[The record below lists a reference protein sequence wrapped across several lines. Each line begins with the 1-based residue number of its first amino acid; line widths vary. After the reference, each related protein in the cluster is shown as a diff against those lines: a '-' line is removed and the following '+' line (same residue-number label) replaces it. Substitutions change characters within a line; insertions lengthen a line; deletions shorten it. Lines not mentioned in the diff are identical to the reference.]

1 MDTETAPRA
10 GVREWIGLAALALP
24 AMLVIMDM
32 SVLHLALPTL
42 SRDLEPSGAEL
53 LWITDVY
60 GFVIAGAMI
69 TMGTLGDRIG
79 RRRMLMTGAVAFG
92 LASVLAAY
100 APTAETLIVARALL
114 GLAGAVL
121 GPSTLSLIS
130 AMFHDAEQRSFAI
143 TVWMTS
149 FMLGGAVGPLVGGV
163 LLEAFWW
170 GSVFLVAVP
179 VMVFLLVAGPLVLPE
194 VRNPDAGRLDLTSA
208 AMSLAAILLV
218 VLGVKEFAEEGAT
231 WLPLLSLVT
240 GLVIGA
246 LFVLRQRRL
255 TDPLL
260 DMKLFANRGFSVSLG
275 TLTLTV
281 VFMLGSQFLISQ
293 YIQMVVGMEPLESAV
308 WSLPMVVSGTLAM
321 FVAQG
326 VAARVGKGYVFGAGL
341 TIAAVGFTVLSQVDS
356 GSGIGTVV
364 TAASLLFAG
373 LMPVSSLGIGMIVD
387 AAPPEQ
393 AGSAAAVGET
403 TQELGGALGIA
414 VLGSVLNVA
423 YHGGMTGSVPDGVP
437 ASAREAVADNL
448 PAALETAG
456 RLPVETGAQLVSA
469 ARDSFTQG
477 LASIAMGSVPVML
490 ALAVTATM
498 LLRNV
503 GRAGEGADREG
514 AAGETGE
521 DGKSTS
527 TKGAATP

>member
-1 MDTETAPRA
+1 
-10 GVREWIGLAALALP
+10 
-24 AMLVIMDM
+24 MLVIMDM

-42 SRDLEPSGAEL
+42 SRDLEPSGAQL

-69 TMGTLGDRIG
+69 TMGTLGDRVG
-79 RRRMLMTGAVAFG
+79 RRRMLLIGAVAFG
-92 LASVLAAY
+92 CASVLAAY
-100 APTAETLIVARALL
+100 APTAETLIAARALL

-130 AMFHDAEQRSFAI
+130 AMFQDAGQRGFAI

-163 LLEAFWW
+163 LLEVFWW

-194 VRNPDAGRLDLTSA
+194 VRDPDAGRLDLTSA
-208 AMSLAAILLV
+208 AMSTAAVLLV
-218 VLGVKEFAEEGAT
+218 VFGVKGLAEEGVARP
-231 WLPLLSLVT
+231 PLLSLVA
-240 GLVIGA
+240 GLVIGG
-246 LFVLRQRRL
+246 LFVVRQRRL
-255 TDPLL
+255 TAPLL
-260 DMKLFANRGFSVSLG
+260 DLKLFANRGFSVSLG

-281 VFMLGSQFLISQ
+281 VFMLGSQFLVSQ
-293 YIQMVVGMEPLESAV
+293 YIQMVLGMEPLESAV
-308 WSLPMVVSGTLAM
+308 WSLPMVVGGTLAM
-321 FVAQG
+321 FIAQG
-326 VAARVGKGYVFGAGL
+326 VADRVGKGYVFGAGL
-341 TIAAVGFTVLSQVDS
+341 TVAAIGFTVLAQVGGD
-356 GSGIGTVV
+356 SGIGTVV

-423 YHGGMTGSVPDGVP
+423 YHSGMTGSVPDGLP
-437 ASAREAVADNL
+437 ASARETATDNL
-448 PAALETAG
+448 PAALDAAG
-456 RLPVETGAQLVSA
+456 RLPADTGAQLVAA
-469 ARDSFTQG
+469 ARESFAQG
-477 LASIAMGSVPVML
+477 LAWIAMGAIPVML
-490 ALAVTATM
+490 ALAVTATL
-498 LLRNV
+498 LLRKV
-503 GRAGEGADREG
+503 GRVGGGVDREG
-514 AAGETGE
+514 GADETGGDTE
-521 DGKSTS
+521 AGNMDKSMLTAEVTTS
-527 TKGAATP
+527 

>member
-1 MDTETAPRA
+1 
-10 GVREWIGLAALALP
+10 
-24 AMLVIMDM
+24 MLVIMDM

-79 RRRMLMTGAVAFG
+79 RRRMLMIGAVAFG

-130 AMFHDAEQRSFAI
+130 AMFHDAGQRGFAI

-163 LLEAFWW
+163 LLEVFWW

-179 VMVFLLVAGPLVLPE
+179 IMVFLLVAGPMVLPE

-218 VLGVKEFAEEGAT
+218 VFGVKEFAKELGGEGVA
-231 WLPLLSLVT
+231 WLPSLSLVL

-246 LFVLRQRRL
+246 LFVVRQRRL
-255 TDPLL
+255 AEPLL
-260 DMKLFANRGFSVSLG
+260 DLKLFGNRGFSVSLG

-281 VFMLGSQFLISQ
+281 VFMLGGQFLIAQ

-308 WSLPMVVSGTLAM
+308 WSLPMVISGTLAM

-326 VAARVGKGYVFGAGL
+326 VAAQVGKAYVFGAGL
-341 TIAAVGFTVLSQVDS
+341 AVAAVGFTVLAQVDS
-356 GSGIGTVV
+356 GSGIGIVV

-373 LMPVSSLGIGMIVD
+373 LMPVSSLGIAMIVD

-414 VLGSVLNVA
+414 VLGSVLNVV
-423 YHGGMTGSVPDGVP
+423 YRSGMSGSVPDGVP
-437 ASAREAVADNL
+437 AATRDTVTDNL
-448 PAALETAG
+448 PAALEAGG
-456 RLPVETGAQLVSA
+456 RLPEETGDQLVA
-469 ARDSFTQG
+469 VARESFAQG
-477 LASIAMGSVPVML
+477 LFWIATGAVPVML
-490 ALAVTATM
+490 ALAATATL

-503 GRAGEGADREG
+503 RRADGDVDEVGVDAAETVRGREG
-514 AAGETGE
+514 EADAAGGTGR
-521 DGKSTS
+521 SAS
-527 TKGAATP
+527 AAGAPGA

>member
-1 MDTETAPRA
+1 MVSTDVNGRA
-10 GVREWIGLAALALP
+10 GAREWVGLAALALP

-42 SRDLEPSGAEL
+42 SQDLSPSGSQL

-60 GFVIAGAMI
+60 GFVIAGSMI

-79 RRRMLMTGAVAFG
+79 RRRMLLIGAVAFT
-92 LASVLAAY
+92 LASLLAAY
-100 APTAETLIVARALL
+100 APTAGALIAARALL

-130 AMFHDAEQRSFAI
+130 AMFQDAGQRAFAI

-163 LLEAFWW
+163 LLEFFWW

-194 VRNPDAGRLDLTSA
+194 VRNPEAGRLDVTSA
-208 AMSLAAILLV
+208 ALSLAGILLV
-218 VLGVKEFAEEGAT
+218 VLGVKEFAEGGSGWVAVSALGA
-231 WLPLLSLVT
+231 
-240 GLVIGA
+240 GLVSGY
-246 LFVLRQRRL
+246 LFVARQRRL

-260 DMKLFANRGFSVSLG
+260 DLRLFADRGFSVSLG

-293 YIQMVVGMEPLESAV
+293 YIQMVVGLDPLDSAM
-308 WSLPMVVSGTLAM
+308 WSLPMVLGGTLAM
-321 FVAQG
+321 FIAQAVAG
-326 VAARVGKGYVFGAGL
+326 RVGKAAVFGAGL
-341 TIAAVGFTVLSQVDS
+341 TVAAIGFAVLSRLD
-356 GSGIGTVV
+356 GTSGIGHVV
-364 TAASLLFAG
+364 VGSTLLFIG

-393 AGSAAAVGET
+393 AGSAAAAGET

-414 VLGSVLNVA
+414 LLGSILNFA
-423 YHGGMTGSVPDGVP
+423 YHRRMVEAVPDGVP
-437 ASAREAVADNL
+437 DSSRAAVTDTL
-448 PAALETAG
+448 PGALETAAG
-456 RLPVETGAQLVSA
+456 LPGSIGSALVGTAREAFAEGVALIALGA
-469 ARDSFTQG
+469 
-477 LASIAMGSVPVML
+477 VPVLL
-490 ALAVTATM
+490 ALAVTATV
-498 LLRNV
+498 LLRKV
-503 GRAGEGADREG
+503 GGEGQPGQVSVSEPG
-514 AAGETGE
+514 P
-521 DGKSTS
+521 S
-527 TKGAATP
+527 

>member
-1 MDTETAPRA
+1 
-10 GVREWIGLAALALP
+10 
-24 AMLVIMDM
+24 MLVIMDM

-79 RRRMLMTGAVAFG
+79 RRRMLLIGAVAFG

-130 AMFHDAEQRSFAI
+130 AMFHDARQRGFAI

-179 VMVFLLVAGPLVLPE
+179 IMVFLLVAGPMVLPE

-208 AMSLAAILLV
+208 AMSLAAILLIV
-218 VLGVKEFAEEGAT
+218 FGVKGFADGFAGEGVA
-231 WLPLLSLVT
+231 WLPLLTLLL

-246 LFVLRQRRL
+246 LFVVRQRRL

-281 VFMLGSQFLISQ
+281 VFMLGSQFLIAQ

-326 VAARVGKGYVFGAGL
+326 VAAQVGKAYVFGAGL
-341 TIAAVGFTVLSQVDS
+341 SVAAVGFTVLAQVDS

-423 YHGGMTGSVPDGVP
+423 YRSGVAGSVPDGVP
-437 ASAREAVADNL
+437 ASVRETVTDNL
-448 PAALETAG
+448 PAALEAAG
-456 RLPVETGAQLVSA
+456 RLPAETGSQLVA
-469 ARDSFTQG
+469 TARESFAQG
-477 LASIAMGSVPVML
+477 LAWIAMGAVPVML
-490 ALAVTATM
+490 ALAVTATL

-503 GRAGEGADREG
+503 GRSGGGVVEGGGADEAGEGVASTAGR
-514 AAGETGE
+514 AA
-521 DGKSTS
+521 
-527 TKGAATP
+527 P

>member
-1 MDTETAPRA
+1 M
-10 GVREWIGLAALALP
+10 
-24 AMLVIMDM
+24 
-32 SVLHLALPTL
+32 
-42 SRDLEPSGAEL
+42 
-53 LWITDVY
+53 
-60 GFVIAGAMI
+60 
-69 TMGTLGDRIG
+69 
-79 RRRMLMTGAVAFG
+79 
-92 LASVLAAY
+92 
-100 APTAETLIVARALL
+100 ARALL

-130 AMFHDAEQRSFAI
+130 AMFHDAKQRGFAI

-218 VLGVKEFAEEGAT
+218 VLGVKEFAGEGDT
-231 WLPLLSLVT
+231 WPALFALVA

-246 LFVLRQRRL
+246 LFVVRQRRL

-260 DMKLFANRGFSVSLG
+260 DMRLFADRGFSVSLG

-281 VFMLGSQFLISQ
+281 VFMLGSQFLIAQ
-293 YIQMVVGMEPLESAV
+293 YIQMVLGMEPLESAV

-326 VAARVGKGYVFGAGL
+326 VAAQVGKAYVFGAGL
-341 TIAAVGFTVLSQVDS
+341 TIAAIGFAVLSRVDS

-387 AAPPEQ
+387 AAPPER

-423 YHGGMTGSVPDGVP
+423 YHGGTTGSVPDGVP
-437 ASAREAVADNL
+437 APARETVTDNL
-448 PAALETAG
+448 PAALEVAG
-456 RLPVETGAQLVSA
+456 RMPAETGAQLVSV
-469 ARDSFTQG
+469 ARDSFAQG
-477 LASIAMGSVPVML
+477 LSWIAMGAVPVML
-490 ALAVTATM
+490 ALAVTATV
-498 LLRNV
+498 LLRNG
-503 GRAGEGADREG
+503 GRADGGTGQEGE
-514 AAGETGE
+514 AGEAGE
-521 DGKSTS
+521 AGEVGESTS
-527 TKGAATP
+527 TAGAAS